1 MNKIIVLALSLC
13 VMTAGCSIKTISHGS
28 EIRDDQVAKITDGK
42 TTKSEVFTEFGNPS
56 KAMDNEK
63 VFFYNWTRGSKSSFL
78 GIGSGQAYSYS
89 LVVVFDDQGIVK
101 SHKLTRGATDSTIN
115 VGD

>member
-1 MNKIIVLALSLC
+1 MNKVISLGVGICIALS
-13 VMTAGCSIKTISHGS
+13 GCSIKTISHGS
-28 EIRDDQVAKITDGK
+28 EISDDQVAKITDGK
-42 TTKSEVFTEFGNPS
+42 TTKSEIFTEFGNPS
-56 KAMDNEK
+56 KAMDSEK

-89 LVVVFDDQGIVK
+89 LVVVFDDHGVVK

>member
-1 MNKIIVLALSLC
+1 MKKLLVFATILCLSN
-13 VMTAGCSIKTISHGS
+13 AGCSIKTISHGS
-28 EIRDDQVAKITDGK
+28 EIRDDQVAKIKDGT
-42 TTKSEVFTEFGNPS
+42 TTKSEIFTEFGNPS

-63 VFFYNWTRGSKSSFL
+63 VFFYNWTRGSKNSFL
-78 GIGSGQAYSYS
+78 GLGSGEAYSYS
-89 LVVVFDDQGIVK
+89 LVVVFDDKGIVK